1 MKKKLSLLIMNGVM
15 FASMLA
21 SCGNGGT
28 GNAIDAKVDDLPE
41 DAYVYRGQQ
50 SDTEVMFYSAVIYT
64 LRDQAREYIGKDKFG
79 IAKGDTEEQ
88 MLKKL
93 HDKNAVWGVMSSTS
107 SAGYVYPTYYLY
119 QHGYTLGF
127 KTRAEYNALSDA
139 DKEKAVICVEQGTYP
154 DGVDSLMTGVIDV
167 TCGFM
172 DTRYGSAYVQKGG
185 KYEKRDELFTN
196 TYTIAITDPIMNDT
210 VSVRSSLSDAKRNAI
225 SKAFKAAVKDGTK
238 DEENTAA
245 WLVYQIYSHTGYVDA
260 KDSDYQ
266 SAKKMYQWSEAQKGN
281 TVTIP
286 DSVTSDPKDEASTDA
301 TNKKINIQLVPS
313 NDASTLES
321 RAKALAPKLAGYVN
335 NEFEFNITVAP
346 ASSGYEMTTQ
356 ALVSKQIDA
365 AFLPAASYASAFVA
379 NPGKVDVLL
388 SASRAGYKVQA
399 DDFAGNSSAEMFDEA
414 HKILQRKAMN
424 GEVDAEGK
432 DIA

>member
-1 MKKKLSLLIMNGVM
+1 MKKKLGLLIMNGVM

-21 SCGNGGT
+21 SCGGNAGT
-28 GNAIDAKVDDLPE
+28 GNAIDAKVDALAE
-41 DAYVYRGQQ
+41 NAYVYRGQQ
-50 SDTEVMFYSAVIYT
+50 SNTEVMFYSAVIYT

-79 IAKGDTEEQ
+79 IKAGDTEDV

-93 HDKNAVWGVMSSTS
+93 HDAKAVWGVMSTTS

-127 KTRAEYNALSDA
+127 KTRQEYNALSDA

-154 DGVDSLMTGVIDV
+154 DGVDSLMTGTIDV

-172 DTRYGSAYVQKGG
+172 DTRYGSAYVQSGG
-185 KYEKRDELFTN
+185 KYERKDELFAN

-210 VSVRSSLSDAKRNAI
+210 VSIRSSLSDAKRAAI
-225 SKAFKAAVKDGTK
+225 STAFKAAVKDGNK
-238 DEENTAA
+238 DTENSAA

-260 KDSDYQ
+260 KDSDYD
-266 SAKKMYQWSEAQKGN
+266 SAKKMYQWSEARKGN

-286 DSVTSDPKDEASTDA
+286 TNVQYDAKDTDN

-321 RAKALAPKLAGYVN
+321 RAKALAPKLASYVN

-346 ASSGYEMTTQ
+346 ASSGYELTTQ

-365 AFLPAASYASAFVA
+365 AFLPAASYASAYIA

-399 DDFAGNSSAEMFDEA
+399 EDFAGNSSSEMFDEA

-424 GEVDAEGK
+424 GEVDAQGH